1 MMKVS
6 AAALGVRAIL
16 TSEAA
21 KGRSAMGVHRGAVRT
36 VSSTERPGLR
46 LLGLPHS
53 GGRAENF
60 TGWRAALP
68 AAFPGTAVELCAA
81 QYPGHG
87 DRLAEPPREEVGAI
101 AEEIVA
107 DLTRLPPADLLLFG
121 HSFGSAVACEV
132 ARRCPGAG
140 LDVVLL
146 VASSAWAPGDPD
158 RPPRVEHLLPD
169 EELWGRLV
177 ALGGIDPGIASQ
189 TELRDLLLPAM
200 RADIAAHERYLG
212 CPDPVSLHCD
222 VHVCMARGD
231 PLVPVLAGRHW
242 GRLTTGNTSLD
253 IRHGGHFHVFDDP
266 APLLED
272 LARRVPVHTKG
283 GSSAHE

>member
-1 MMKVS
+1 
-6 AAALGVRAIL
+6 
-16 TSEAA
+16 
-21 KGRSAMGVHRGAVRT
+21 MGVHSGSVRT
-36 VSSTERPGLR
+36 VSSTEHPGLR

-60 TGWRAALP
+60 TGWRAP
-68 AAFPGTAVELCAA
+68 FRAAFPGAAVELCAA

-87 DRLAEPPREEVGAI
+87 DRLTEPPEEEVGAI

-146 VASSAWAPGDPD
+146 VASGAWAPGDPA
-158 RPPRVEHLLPD
+158 RTPRDEHLLPD
-169 EELWGRLV
+169 EELWERLV

-200 RADIAAHERYLG
+200 RADIAAHERYLT
-212 CPDPVSLHCD
+212 CRDPVPLHCD
-222 VHVCMARGD
+222 VHVCIARED
-231 PLVPVLAGRHW
+231 PLVPVLAWRHW

-253 IRHGGHFHVFDDP
+253 ITHGGHFHVFDDP

-283 GSSAHE
+283 CGSAHE